1 MPSPCKPGPG
11 AAQPKP
17 KVRKI
22 LDTTKVG
29 IFAIAEGAFVLGTPP
44 GAPGRGKKTKSPRG
58 EIVSGR
64 TATEVPRMT
73 RSRLTTLAKHGTA
86 AARKAAKE
94 LRAHGKDATP
104 RAVAA
109 TDRGWAPRV
118 IFDPR

>member
-1 MPSPCKPGPG
+1 VPGVPTEAG
-11 AAQPKP
+11 A
-17 KVRKI
+17 
-22 LDTTKVG
+22 
-29 IFAIAEGAFVLGTPP
+29 
-44 GAPGRGKKTKSPRG
+44 GRGKKTKSPRG

>member
-1 MPSPCKPGPG
+1 
-11 AAQPKP
+11 
-17 KVRKI
+17 
-22 LDTTKVG
+22 
-29 IFAIAEGAFVLGTPP
+29 
-44 GAPGRGKKTKSPRG
+44 
-58 EIVSGR
+58 
-64 TATEVPRMT
+64 MT

-109 TDRGWAPRV
+109 TDRGWGGDAPRV